1 MENLKF
7 KDITIDAKGMHD
19 VGMIGGMTTGN
30 IKNIELENI
39 TINGAG
45 YVGGLV
51 GNMNL
56 SGDTEKIIENIT
68 IDNET
73 IEATSNNEVEYL
85 DITMEQMQ

>member
-1 MENLKF
+1 
-7 KDITIDAKGMHD
+7 MHD